1 MYAIIKSGGKQYK
14 VKQGEVVKLEKIDLG
29 IGETVEFDTVLMG
42 QTEEGEVKVG
52 APVIEGAKVVAEVV
66 EQGRNKKVKIM
77 KFRRRK
83 HSMKQQGHRQYFTAV
98 KVSSISL

>member
-14 VKQGEVVKLEKIDLG
+14 VKQGEVVKLEKLDLG